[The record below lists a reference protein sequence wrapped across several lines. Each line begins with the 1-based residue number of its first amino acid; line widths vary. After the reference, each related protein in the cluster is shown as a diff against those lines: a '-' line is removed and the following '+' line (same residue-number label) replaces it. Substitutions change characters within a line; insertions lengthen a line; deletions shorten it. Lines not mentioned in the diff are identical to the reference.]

1 MGGHRSALAEAS
13 NHLIDEVSSASWE
26 RFLAAR
32 DEALREVRLDGEPE

>member
-13 NHLIDEVSSASWE
+13 NDLIDDASAANWE

-32 DEALREVRLDGEPE
+32 ERVLREIWLDDDPI